1 MKEHWAVVLEI
12 PENGQFVVNSV
23 FCISRG
29 VSDESSEVMQLAF
42 RKEFSDDR
50 ASRYDEFVDF
60 IAAGPSSE
68 RVASFQPSETSRQRV
83 LELLSREK
91 STGLSREET
100 SELDHY
106 LQLEHLMRLAK
117 ARARRHLTPRA

>member
-1 MKEHWAVVLEI
+1 MSAI
-12 PENGQFVVNSV
+12 
-23 FCISRG
+23 
-29 VSDESSEVMQLAF
+29 
-42 RKEFSDDR
+42 R
-50 ASRYDEFVDF
+50 AYDEFVDF

-83 LELLSREK
+83 SELLAREK
-91 STGLSREET
+91 STGLSPEEA

-117 ARARRHLTPRA
+117 ARGSAVSDAMSQTYIRGPIWGPSGSRPIP

>member
-1 MKEHWAVVLEI
+1 MSAI
-12 PENGQFVVNSV
+12 
-23 FCISRG
+23 
-29 VSDESSEVMQLAF
+29 
-42 RKEFSDDR
+42 R
-50 ASRYDEFVDF
+50 AYDEFVDF

-83 LELLSREK
+83 SELLAREK
-91 STGLSREET
+91 STGLSPEEA

-117 ARARRHLTPRA
+117 ARARQRLTP